1 MQTRAENI
9 SLSLVVGSLL
19 FCYAIER
26 RFRGQTY
33 TFQNRRKDLLRYEN
47 ISAVRRFFSF
57 AVVRQIN
64 FLFFFYEQKALLQST
79 EE

>member
-1 MQTRAENI
+1 MQAKAENI

-57 AVVRQIN
+57 AVVRQIIKKSYAILYN
-64 FLFFFYEQKALLQST
+64 PFIV
-79 EE
+79 